1 MESFNNWL
9 IKEQSSKK
17 TVLSVFDFD
26 GTIANVPEKPNPDDE
41 KHHWDGKD
49 WWGSSASLEPP
60 FYDGWVNDEVVN
72 AFKKAK
78 SDPET
83 HAILLTG
90 RRGVNSH
97 AVRNVL
103 RNQDLHGRRVIPD
116 SNQKEKNK
124 HKDLIDQKKDIPH
137 KMNHGSHD
145 EYFSGDHRTE
155 PDYPIDP
162 NSKKGKPAG
171 DTMSHKTY
179 VVKNLMHDGIR
190 EVHFWDDR
198 DDHVANWVKLA
209 KELKEKYSNL
219 KIVLHKVNPP
229 ASRNQK
235 AKIDHINI

>member
-9 IKEQSSKK
+9 ALREQSENN
-17 TVLSVFDFD
+17 TVLAVFDFD
-26 GTIANVPEKPNPDDE
+26 GTVANVPEKPSPDDD

-49 WWGSSASLEPP
+49 WWGSSASLESP
-60 FYDGWVNDEVVN
+60 FYDGWVNDEVVS
-72 AFKKAK
+72 AFKKAN
-78 SDPET
+78 SNPET

-90 RRGVNSH
+90 RRSVVAPWVKKVLDNIGLGGVEQHFN
-97 AVRNVL
+97 
-103 RNQDLHGRRVIPD
+103 
-116 SNQKEKNK
+116 
-124 HKDLIDQKKDIPH
+124 
-137 KMNHGSHD
+137 
-145 EYFSGDHRTE
+145 GDHRNKS
-155 PDYPIDP
+155 DYIK
-162 NSKKGKPAG
+162 NKKGKPAG

-179 VVKNLMHDGIR
+179 VVRSKMHDGIR

-198 DDHVANWVKLA
+198 DDHVDNWVKLA